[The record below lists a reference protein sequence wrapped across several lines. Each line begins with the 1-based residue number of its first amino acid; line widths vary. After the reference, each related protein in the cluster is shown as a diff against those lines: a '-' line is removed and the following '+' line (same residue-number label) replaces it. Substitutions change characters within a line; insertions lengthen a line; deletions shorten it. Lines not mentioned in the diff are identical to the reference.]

1 MKELKSVVQK
11 QFLERKGITYE
22 QCTSRQKQIL
32 KTETP
37 VMWELY
43 QWDDHN
49 CLIHDPLPVVG
60 VGNSITGYVCS
71 VCNEKM

>member
-1 MKELKSVVQK
+1 MGLVVERLIMKELKSVAQK

-37 VMWELY
+37 AMWEFY
-43 QWDDHN
+43 QWDLSDK
-49 CLIHDPLPVVG
+49 IKD
-60 VGNSITGYVCS
+60 
-71 VCNEKM
+71 NESEEV

>member
-32 KTETP
+32 KNETP
-37 VMWELY
+37 AVWELY
-43 QWDDHN
+43 QWDLSDK
-49 CLIHDPLPVVG
+49 IKD
-60 VGNSITGYVCS
+60 
-71 VCNEKM
+71 NESEKV